1 MSKAGETSGFIFWSS
16 KFVFNLTL
24 ESLRGLI
31 VYPAGWMFVALGLDM
46 CGTNENAGMPIM
58 EIPFTINSRRHRP
71 HLPQNAAQASGL
83 IQHSGLLGGGRV
95 IFDPIFFC
103 QFFASLVLFIHI
115 SFRKN
120 MFGNI
125 YVKKNSKFWSQKVLK
140 KAILHCKN
148 G

>member
-1 MSKAGETSGFIFWSS
+1 MIVDLDKPISCSKQSLFLWSEMC
-16 KFVFNLTL
+16 VD
-24 ESLRGLI
+24 
-31 VYPAGWMFVALGLDM
+31 YLD
-46 CGTNENAGMPIM
+46 
-58 EIPFTINSRRHRP
+58 
-71 HLPQNAAQASGL
+71 L
-83 IQHSGLLGGGRV
+83 HSGLLGGGRV

>member
-1 MSKAGETSGFIFWSS
+1 MQ
-16 KFVFNLTL
+16 
-24 ESLRGLI
+24 
-31 VYPAGWMFVALGLDM
+31 LG
-46 CGTNENAGMPIM
+46 
-58 EIPFTINSRRHRP
+58 R
-71 HLPQNAAQASGL
+71 
-83 IQHSGLLGGGRV
+83 HSGLLGGGRV

-120 MFGNI
+120 MFGNMC
-125 YVKKNSKFWSQKVLK
+125 VKKNSKIWSQKVLK